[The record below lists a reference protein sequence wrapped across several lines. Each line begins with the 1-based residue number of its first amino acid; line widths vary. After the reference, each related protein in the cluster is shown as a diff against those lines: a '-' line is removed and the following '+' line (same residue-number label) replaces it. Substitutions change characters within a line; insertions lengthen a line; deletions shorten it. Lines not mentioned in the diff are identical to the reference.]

1 MGRTS
6 DTRMYSPRSE
16 SSHMF
21 RANHEDERTPTG
33 MEDARDKEARLD
45 RKQKKKEEADEKDRK
60 MRHIKVRRHHM
71 GQNKPED
78 EGPFK
83 PRESPSEPT
92 MPAGAGGFLTSLAAQ
107 AKGPGAA
114 GGEMIQMSEPMDAAW
129 SELLK
134 RDKRIDR
141 EDMSDDEFM
150 EERMRA
156 SASRGGKRDFS
167 NLKDRRKQTGRP
179 KRGVEFSEVQ
189 PSPHMI
195 SEANERISEMNKVN
209 DIRDV
214 KPNVDSTNFFNLK
227 PRMVQ
232 PQEKFGPFVMGEG
245 RFRGLGPEVNNRAY
259 RKRIMEEMA
268 DYLNRMQGA
277 DIEFDNAKYHPGL
290 SREYDN
296 VDKLREMRD
305 TIPLGDGRHLY
316 AMGLADSRDFATSNP
331 ERGGF
336 AFVDLNEEGVPTE
349 YAGYDEDEDK
359 LEQLD
364 QMRNFNWM
372 VENQMPGVEED
383 SITVDE
389 MLGPDGLPLTNER
402 GEPIAE
408 VQPPEPIPV
417 PELQVSRKFNP
428 HTRKFSNPQPT
439 FQGVPFNDET
449 YFTAS
454 EPMENAWSSIL
465 KQKRDLDLDD
475 EYGHLTQHPGEILS
489 NPEDISEQLREAG
502 VPDVLPVDL
511 ATHPDGYGNPYGKNL
526 ALNVGHPAID
536 IPRMARFLG
545 VSNEEAMK
553 VIQRESADNFRI
565 NMMRRDRELLDELGQ
580 RPVPDA
586 HGNINDTMQDVGE
599 EPTFARV
606 PFNDETSFTRSE
618 AMDEAWSSL
627 MKGKTKR
634 QAQKQRKKEERK
646 KWRPS
651 TGKFKKPKG
660 GYGGKSGTTAR
671 AKLLSRNL
679 PSGKKTGLMKPHL
692 SVEMSHRGIASKQPM
707 SQADPQGYGQYR
719 GYQEQQN
726 IQGNIRPTSGAS
738 LPFAQVARPRVPKP
752 RLHPVRAPPI
762 VPPQL
767 KTPHLNRPK
776 MPGMVTMSEDDP
788 VSGDILKAGNKY
800 LLAEARTAMREM
812 KELMRRMKD
821 KDSKKKNMGA
831 PDTAGAASSL
841 PKYPGNNPKQTT
853 RPEGATEDEIE
864 SRLFGLDPSG
874 VVGRSGNS

>member
-114 GGEMIQMSEPMDAAW
+114 GGEMIQMSEPMKTAW

-141 EDMSDDEFM
+141 EDMSDDEYM

-167 NLKDRRKQTGRP
+167 NLKDRRKQMGRP
-179 KRGVEFSEVQ
+179 KRGVEFSEVP
-189 PSPHMI
+189 PSPHMV
-195 SEANERISEMNKVN
+195 SEANKRTAEANKVK
-209 DIRDV
+209 DV
-214 KPNVDSTNFFNLK
+214 RSITPP
-227 PRMVQ
+227 PRMTINPWMIGKPGMIQ
-232 PQEKFGPFVMGEG
+232 PQTKFGPFVMGEG
-245 RFRGLGPEVNNRAY
+245 PYRGLGPQVNNRAY

-268 DYLNRMQGA
+268 DYLKRVQGA
-277 DIEFDNAKYHPGL
+277 DIEFENAKYHPGL

-296 VDKLREMRD
+296 VDKLREKRD

-331 ERGGF
+331 DRGGF

-364 QMRNFNWM
+364 QIRNFNYF
-372 VENQMPGVEED
+372 VDNQLPGIEED
-383 SITVDE
+383 NLTIDA
-389 MLGPDGLPLTNER
+389 LIGPDGQPLTNEE

-408 VQPPEPIPV
+408 VLPPKPTPV

-428 HTRKFSNPQPT
+428 HTGKFTNPQPT

-454 EPMENAWSSIL
+454 EPM
-465 KQKRDLDLDD
+465 
-475 EYGHLTQHPGEILS
+475 
-489 NPEDISEQLREAG
+489 
-502 VPDVLPVDL
+502 
-511 ATHPDGYGNPYGKNL
+511 
-526 ALNVGHPAID
+526 
-536 IPRMARFLG
+536 
-545 VSNEEAMK
+545 
-553 VIQRESADNFRI
+553 DN
-565 NMMRRDRELLDELGQ
+565 
-580 RPVPDA
+580 
-586 HGNINDTMQDVGE
+586 
-599 EPTFARV
+599 
-606 PFNDETSFTRSE
+606 
-618 AMDEAWSSL
+618 AWSSL
-627 MKGKTKR
+627 MKAKTKR

-853 RPEGATEDEIE
+853 RPEGATEDENE